1 MIVAERDS
9 AALGRALGWLIAHPA
24 EAQRIGMAARAAVA
38 QRFGWSR
45 AAAAFEAAYARALAF
60 KSSRS

>member
-1 MIVAERDS
+1 ME
-9 AALGRALGWLIAHPA
+9 
-24 EAQRIGMAARAAVA
+24 

-45 AAAAFEAAYARALAF
+45 AAEAFEAAYLRALAF